1 MNSGIDVLIYSY
13 QNKNLFENI
22 KKNIDSSS
30 KKNKLFFYIVDQ
42 NNTDRS
48 KYIDIQNKNVDIVY
62 KYVKWDSIKSPILYK
77 KEFLEKS
84 KNEYYM
90 QCGDNTLLKENWD
103 SDFIEFVD
111 QKNIIISGNQEYE
124 IKNKNLY
131 FIEKTKKHI
140 DMYKKVNLIDRNLLF
155 GKVDILSK
163 IEYPTYLKYFGEEES
178 ISLNLIKMGVEIYA
192 APTDYVKDDNVSL
205 SDEEYVPFSLYHGYN
220 TFIEKNKEI
229 MYNVYNV
236 NLLQLPFFD
245 DDVLYDMQKSK
256 VDKMGGKRY
265 LNDIKVIN

>member
-22 KKNIDSSS
+22 KKNINSSS
-30 KKNKLFFYIVDQ
+30 KKNKLFFYIIDQ
-42 NNTDRS
+42 NNVDRS
-48 KYIDIQNKNVDIVY
+48 KYINIENENVEIMY
-62 KYVKWDSIKSPILYK
+62 KYIKWDSIKSPIIYK

-103 SDFIEFVD
+103 AEFIEFVGT
-111 QKNIIISGNQEYE
+111 KNKVISGNYEYK

-131 FIEKTKKHI
+131 FIEKTKKYI
-140 DMYKKVNLIDRNLLF
+140 DMYKQVNIIDRNLLF
-155 GKVDILSK
+155 GKVEILSK
-163 IEYPTYLKYFGEEES
+163 IKYPINLKYFGEEES
-178 ISLNLIKMGVEIYA
+178 ISLDLIKEGIEIYA
-192 APTDYVKDDNVSL
+192 APTDHIKDNNIVL
-205 SDEEYVPFSLYHGYN
+205 ENEEYVPFSLYHGYN
-220 TFIEKNKEI
+220 DFIEKNKEI
-229 MYNVYNV
+229 MYNTYNV
-236 NLLQLPFFD
+236 NLLELPFFD
-245 DDVLYDMQKSK
+245 DDVLYDVQKSK

>member
-1 MNSGIDVLIYSY
+1 MNSGIDILIYSY

-30 KKNKLFFYIVDQ
+30 KKNKLFFYVIDQ

-48 KYIDIQNKNVDIVY
+48 KYIDIENKNVDIVY
-62 KYVKWDSIKSPILYK
+62 KYVKWDSIRSPILYK

-90 QCGDNTLLKENWD
+90 QCGDGTLLKENWD
-103 SDFIEFVD
+103 ADFIEFSD

-140 DMYKKVNLIDRNLLF
+140 D
-155 GKVDILSK
+155 
-163 IEYPTYLKYFGEEES
+163 
-178 ISLNLIKMGVEIYA
+178 
-192 APTDYVKDDNVSL
+192 
-205 SDEEYVPFSLYHGYN
+205 
-220 TFIEKNKEI
+220 
-229 MYNVYNV
+229 
-236 NLLQLPFFD
+236 
-245 DDVLYDMQKSK
+245 
-256 VDKMGGKRY
+256 
-265 LNDIKVIN
+265 